1 MNKIKKLL
9 FAECYI
15 RTHFGI
21 YCPGCGGTRAFLAII
36 HGHII
41 RSLQYNPII
50 LLLIIDIILMKALN
64 IIDKKNPNG
73 RKILD
78 YKIKY
83 NVMLL
88 ILWVIYFIVRNYLL
102 IIMNVDIVGDF
113 IK

>member
-1 MNKIKKLL
+1 
-9 FAECYI
+9 
-15 RTHFGI
+15 
-21 YCPGCGGTRAFLAII
+21 
-36 HGHII
+36 
-41 RSLQYNPII
+41 
-50 LLLIIDIILMKALN
+50 MKALN
-64 IIDKKNPNG
+64 IIDKKNING

>member
-9 FAECYI
+9 FTECYI

-36 HGHII
+36 HGQII
-41 RSLQYNPII
+41 KSLQYNPII
-50 LLLIIDIILMKALN
+50 LILIIDIILMKVLN

-83 NVMLL
+83 NIVLL
-88 ILWVIYFIVRNYLL
+88 ILWMIYFIVRNYLL
-102 IIMNVDIVGDF
+102 IIMKIDIVGDF